1 MVLKQINV
9 CHKLRKQVTF
19 KKLRRRDF
27 CFVFEALSFYGWQRH
42 DNRSRRKGGGGLG
55 GCCVTTHPTELAGK
69 LATLPRLFLYQINIF
84 KAETFPI

>member
-1 MVLKQINV
+1 MGAKDTTL
-9 CHKLRKQVTF
+9 
-19 KKLRRRDF
+19 
-27 CFVFEALSFYGWQRH
+27 EAEERE
-42 DNRSRRKGGGGLG
+42 GGGVGR

>member
-1 MVLKQINV
+1 MHYPSMGGKDTTI
-9 CHKLRKQVTF
+9 
-19 KKLRRRDF
+19 
-27 CFVFEALSFYGWQRH
+27 EAGER
-42 DNRSRRKGGGGLG
+42 GGRG